1 MEKCVKMK
9 KAMAI
14 CLAIALCFQR
24 LSMAAGSIFLGIAT
38 AIFLVLLYKAYKNG
52 ELRDRIEPYKCY
64 YKVFG
69 FMFLCMIPSLIFS
82 ADPKDST
89 KLFCEMFFY
98 RMMPFYII
106 TLFIDDAKW
115 IKNIFIVLIVSL
127 SVDSLVALGQL
138 LLGMTSRGWGF
149 GGNSL
154 HLSSILSVMIPIV
167 LVAIFDDSIDSKI
180 KKICMIA
187 LPCMILGVLAGKSR
201 GSWLTLCIV
210 VPIIMAIYSFKSK
223 KILMSFFVAVL
234 CLGVFFGTSD
244 AYKKRFTS
252 ITNVSTDNSNLARIS
267 MWKACKNI
275 IIDYPVAGVGLGQFG
290 DVYQTKYYLDNR
302 FKHFNH
308 CHNNIL
314 KIWTETGTIGVIG
327 FIGMSLFILISN
339 FNNWIKER
347 NPYFLIIWSG
357 WLSFMIFGM
366 FDVII
371 DHGAITKI
379 WWFILAAMLAL
390 YNKEKTD
397 SNKK

>member
-1 MEKCVKMK
+1 MKMK

-52 ELRDRIEPYKCY
+52 ELRDKIEPYKCY

-167 LVAIFDDSIDSKI
+167 LVAIFDDSFDKGI
-180 KKICMIA
+180 KRICLLA
-187 LPCMILGVLAGKSR
+187 LPCLILGVLAGKSR

-210 VPIIMAIYSFKSK
+210 VPIIMAIYSFKNK
-223 KILMSFFVAVL
+223 KAFMAFLVALV
-234 CLGVFFGTSD
+234 CLGAFFGTSD
-244 AYKKRFTS
+244 VYKKRFTS
-252 ITNVSTDNSNLARIS
+252 IANVSTDNSNIARLS
-267 MWKACKNI
+267 MWKASMNMIKDN
-275 IIDYPVAGVGLGQFG
+275 PVVGVGLGQFG
-290 DVYQTKYYLDNR
+290 DAYQTKYYLDKR
-302 FKHFNH
+302 WKHYNH
-308 CHNNIL
+308 CHNNVL
-314 KIWTETGTIGVIG
+314 KIWSETGTIGVVG
-327 FIGMSLFILISN
+327 FLAMYLFILIAN
-339 FNNWIKER
+339 FKNWMKDK
-347 NPYFLIIWSG
+347 NPYSLINWCG
-357 WLSFMIFGM
+357 WLSFIIFGM

-379 WWFILAAMLAL
+379 WWFVLAAMLAL
-390 YNKEKTD
+390 YNSEKD
-397 SNKK
+397 SKNNIKQ

>member
-1 MEKCVKMK
+1 MKMK

-167 LVAIFDDSIDSKI
+167 LVAIFDESIDSKI

-290 DVYQTKYYLDNR
+290 DVYQTRYYLDNR

>member
-1 MEKCVKMK
+1 MKMK

-167 LVAIFDDSIDSKI
+167 LVAIFDESIDSKI

-252 ITNVSTDNSNLARIS
+252 ITNVSTDNSNLARTS

-290 DVYQTKYYLDNR
+290 DVYQTKYYLENR